1 MTRVQHIALRV
12 AALSLATLIIL
23 EWIAGCGTP
32 DGQCLAIPI
41 TYTTIM
47 GGQ

>member
-1 MTRVQHIALRV
+1 MTRIQHIALRV

-32 DGQCLAIPI
+32 QGECLAIPI
-41 TYTTIM
+41 TYQTLM
-47 GGQ
+47 GQ